1 MTISVSGKRS
11 PSHQI
16 TRLELNLLKCIL
28 WRTLLVN
35 NPLLDFTQTRAVD
48 LPGQCDKLSFCEE
61 HSLLATSTCG
71 TVSLAIRPP
80 RREWLV
86 LDQCATG
93 AAHGMTRNNEKGCT
107 LDTDRTWQG
116 RIWQDRRRVL
126 PVCWVVSVCR
136 SRASCCSPCL
146 HLPLGLLCFVWGSV
160 EINNA
165 SCTHTLGGGRTQ

>member
-1 MTISVSGKRS
+1 MECTHWYSISASWAMTISVSGKKS

-16 TRLELNLLKCIL
+16 TRLELKLLKCIL

-35 NPLLDFTQTRAVD
+35 NPLLDFTQIQAVD

-86 LDQCATG
+86 LDQCGAPQVLLMEWLETMRRIVHSTQTG
-93 AAHGMTRNNEKGCT
+93 H
-107 LDTDRTWQG
+107 DRTG
-116 RIWQDRRRVL
+116 YDRTEGGSYRCVEWCLCADLALLAVL
-126 PVCWVVSVCR
+126 LVCTCFSDFCVLFEGL
-136 SRASCCSPCL
+136 SR
-146 HLPLGLLCFVWGSV
+146 
-160 EINNA
+160 
-165 SCTHTLGGGRTQ
+165 